1 MEANHA
7 ELKEEIVAAC
17 RRLEQL
23 GFVVGTYGNVS
34 VRVPEGLI
42 ITPSRVEYAVLTADD
57 LVTVSLAGE
66 VLAGHRLPSSEFAV
80 HRGIYPGRP
89 DVNAVVHTHSFY
101 ATTLSCLRQTVPVI
115 VEEQSQVLGG
125 EIRCTSYV
133 PAGQHE
139 KLSEQVAQTLG
150 DANALLIASHGT
162 VACGPTLSETM
173 FTCQMVER
181 IARMRLLT
189 ERVGGA
195 VPIETEF
202 VRSER
207 FRFLYKYGTESD
219 KALGQ

>member
-1 MEANHA
+1 MKHA
-7 ELKEEIVAAC
+7 EIKEEIVAAC

-23 GFVVGTYGNVS
+23 GFVVGTYGNIS

-42 ITPSRVEYAVLTADD
+42 ITPSRVEYAVLTPDD
-57 LVTVSLAGE
+57 LVMVSLSGE
-66 VLAGHRLPSSEFAV
+66 VLEGHRLPSSEFAV
-80 HRGIYPGRP
+80 HRGIYPARP

-139 KLSEQVAQTLG
+139 KLSAQVAQALG
-150 DANALLIASHGT
+150 DSNAVLIASHGT
-162 VACGPTLSETM
+162 VACGPTLPETM
-173 FTCQMVER
+173 FICQMVER
-181 IARMRLLT
+181 IAHMRLLT
-189 ERVGGA
+189 ESVGSA
-195 VPIETEF
+195 IPIENEF

-219 KALGQ
+219 RALGQ

>member
-1 MEANHA
+1 MGVKHA
-7 ELKEEIVAAC
+7 DIKEEIVAAC
-17 RRLEQL
+17 RRLERL

-42 ITPSRVEYAVLTADD
+42 ITPSRVEYAVMTVDD
-57 LVTVSLAGE
+57 LVTVSLTGE
-66 VLAGHRLPSSEFAV
+66 VLEGHRLPSSEFAV
-80 HRGIYPGRP
+80 HRGIYPARP

-139 KLSEQVAQTLG
+139 KLSEQVAQTIG
-150 DANALLIASHGT
+150 DSNAVLIASHGT
-162 VACGPTLSETM
+162 VSCGPNLEDTM

-181 IARMRLLT
+181 IAHMRLLT
-189 ERVGGA
+189 EGSGGA
-195 VPIETEF
+195 VPIEKEF
-202 VRSER
+202 VDSER
-207 FRFLYKYGTESD
+207 YRFLYKYGTESD
-219 KALGQ
+219 KALGK

>member
-1 MEANHA
+1 MGSKHA
-7 ELKEEIVAAC
+7 EIKEEIVAAC
-17 RRLEQL
+17 RHLVRL

-42 ITPSRVEYAVLTADD
+42 ITPSRVEYAVLTPDD
-57 LVTVSLAGE
+57 LVTVSLTGE
-66 VLAGHRLPSSEFAV
+66 VLEGHRLPSSEFAV
-80 HRGIYPGRP
+80 HRGIYPARP

-101 ATTLSCLRQTVPVI
+101 ATALSCLRQTVPVI

-139 KLSEQVAQTLG
+139 KLSTQVAEVLG
-150 DANALLIASHGT
+150 DSNAVLIASHGT
-162 VACGPTLSETM
+162 VACGPTLPDTM

-181 IARMRLLT
+181 IAHMRLLT
-189 ERVGGA
+189 AGVGDA
-195 VPIETEF
+195 IPIETEF

-207 FRFLYKYGTESD
+207 FRFLYNYGTERD